1 MKKDLGLYIHIPFCV
16 KKCEYCDFLSWNAEE
31 EERQQYVAA
40 LLSEIESY
48 REFAKGYRVS
58 TIFIGG
64 GTPSVLLPKQMEDIL
79 QKIYEIFEL
88 ERRAEITIEVNPGT
102 VDEEKLQ
109 CYKENGVN
117 RLSMGLQSVKDE
129 KLRLLGRIHTYQEF
143 VESYELARKAG
154 FDNISIDLISS
165 VPGQTLQEWK
175 EELETAAAQNP
186 EHISVYQL
194 IIEEGTPFYEKYA
207 EHPELLPDEETSREI
222 YLWTGKFLKEAGYE
236 QYEISNYAKP
246 GKESR
251 HNLKYWERG
260 DYLGLGLGAASMVR
274 NIRMS
279 NTKDMRTYLER
290 CDKPKTMR
298 EDVQF
303 LEEPRQMEEFMF
315 LGLRKTRG
323 VSKKEFKRIFGR
335 EMDMVYEKALH
346 KCLENGMLLEHK
358 DRIFLSEEGTLLS
371 NMVLSEFLLQNKNRK
386 NRGGI
391 V

>member
-16 KKCEYCDFLSWNAEE
+16 RKCEYCDFLSWSTGE
-31 EERQQYVAA
+31 EEREQYVEA
-40 LLSEIESY
+40 LLLEIESY

-58 TIFIGG
+58 TVFIGG
-64 GTPSVLLPKQMEDIL
+64 GTPSVLLPEQMERIL
-79 QKIYEIFEL
+79 QKIYEVFEL
-88 ERRAEITIEVNPGT
+88 EKRPEITIEVNPGT
-102 VDEEKLQ
+102 VDEKKLQ
-109 CYKENGVN
+109 CYKENGIN
-117 RLSMGLQSVKDE
+117 RLSMGLQSVNDE
-129 KLRLLGRIHTYQEF
+129 KLRLLGRIHTYRDF
-143 VESYELARKAG
+143 VESYELARKVG
-154 FDNISIDLISS
+154 FDNISLDLISS
-165 VPGQTLQEWK
+165 IPGQNLQEWK
-175 EELETAAAQNP
+175 KELETAAAQNP

-194 IIEEGTPFYEKYA
+194 IIEEGTPFYERYA

-236 QYEISNYAKP
+236 QYEISNYTKS

-279 NTKDMRTYLER
+279 NTKDMKTYLER
-290 CDKPKTMR
+290 CTQPKTMR

-323 VSKKEFKRIFGR
+323 VSKKEFRRTFGR

-371 NMVLSEFLLQNKNRK
+371 NIVLSEFLFDL
-386 NRGGI
+386 
-391 V
+391 

>member
-1 MKKDLGLYIHIPFCV
+1 MKKDLGLYVHIPFCV
-16 KKCEYCDFLSWNAEE
+16 RKCEYCDFLSWSAGE
-31 EERQQYVAA
+31 EEREQYVNA

-48 REFAKGYRVS
+48 RDFVKGYRVS
-58 TIFIGG
+58 TIFVGG
-64 GTPSVLLPKQMEDIL
+64 GTPSVLRPKQMERIL
-79 QKIYEIFEL
+79 QKIYEVFEL
-88 ERRAEITIEVNPGT
+88 EKRPEITIEVNPGT

-109 CYKENGVN
+109 CYKANGVN

-143 VESYELARKAG
+143 AESYELARKVG

-175 EELETAAAQNP
+175 EELEIAAVQNP

-222 YLWTGKFLKEAGYE
+222 YLWTGRFLKEVGYE

-279 NTKDMRTYLER
+279 NTKDMKTYLER

-323 VSKKEFKRIFGR
+323 VSKKEFRRIFGR

-371 NMVLSEFLLQNKNRK
+371 NMVLAEFLFD
-386 NRGGI
+386 
-391 V
+391 

>member
-16 KKCEYCDFLSWNAEE
+16 KKCEYCDFLSWNAGE

-88 ERRAEITIEVNPGT
+88 ERRPEITIEVNPGT

-175 EELETAAAQNP
+175 EELEIAAVQNP

-222 YLWTGKFLKEAGYE
+222 YLWTGRFLKEAGYE

-279 NTKDMRTYLER
+279 NTKDMKTYLER

-323 VSKKEFKRIFGR
+323 VSKKEFRRIFGR

-371 NMVLSEFLLQNKNRK
+371 NMVLSEFLFD
-386 NRGGI
+386 
-391 V
+391 

>member
-16 KKCEYCDFLSWNAEE
+16 KKCEYCDFLSWNAGE

-88 ERRAEITIEVNPGT
+88 ERRPEITIEVIPGT

-323 VSKKEFKRIFGR
+323 VSKKEFRRIFGR

-371 NMVLSEFLLQNKNRK
+371 NMVLSEFLFD
-386 NRGGI
+386 
-391 V
+391 

>member
-1 MKKDLGLYIHIPFCV
+1 MKKDLGLYVHIPFCV
-16 KKCEYCDFLSWNAEE
+16 RKCEYCDFLSWSAGE
-31 EERQQYVAA
+31 EEREQYVNA

-48 REFAKGYRVS
+48 RDFAKGYRVS
-58 TIFIGG
+58 TIFVGG
-64 GTPSVLLPKQMEDIL
+64 GTPSVLLPKQMERIL
-79 QKIYEIFEL
+79 QKIYEVFEL
-88 ERRAEITIEVNPGT
+88 EKRPEITIEVNPGT

-109 CYKENGVN
+109 CYKVNGVN

-143 VESYELARKAG
+143 VESYELARKVG

-175 EELETAAAQNP
+175 EELETAAVQNP

-222 YLWTGKFLKEAGYE
+222 YLWTGRFLKEAGYE

-279 NTKDMRTYLER
+279 NTKDMKTYLER

-323 VSKKEFKRIFGR
+323 VSKKEFRRIFGR

-371 NMVLSEFLLQNKNRK
+371 NMVLSEFLFDL
-386 NRGGI
+386 
-391 V
+391 

>member
-1 MKKDLGLYIHIPFCV
+1 MKKDLGLYIHIPFCAR
-16 KKCEYCDFLSWNAEE
+16 KCEYCDFLSWSAGE
-31 EERQQYVAA
+31 EEREQYVEA
-40 LLSEIESY
+40 LLLEIESY

-58 TIFIGG
+58 TVFIGG
-64 GTPSVLLPKQMEDIL
+64 GTPSVLLPKQMERIL
-79 QKIYEIFEL
+79 QKVYEVFEL
-88 ERRAEITIEVNPGT
+88 EKRPEITIEINPGT
-102 VDEEKLQ
+102 VNEEKLQ

-117 RLSMGLQSVKDE
+117 RLSMGLQSVNNE
-129 KLRLLGRIHTYQEF
+129 KLRLLGRIHTYQDF
-143 VESYELARKAG
+143 VGSYELARKVG
-154 FDNISIDLISS
+154 FDNISLDLISS
-165 VPGQTLQEWK
+165 IPGQTLQDWK
-175 EELETAAAQNP
+175 KELETATAQKP

-236 QYEISNYAKP
+236 QYEISNYTKS

-279 NTKDMRTYLER
+279 NTKDMKTYLER
-290 CDKPKTMR
+290 CTQPKTMR

-315 LGLRKTRG
+315 FGLRKTRG
-323 VSKKEFKRIFGR
+323 VSKKEFRRTFGR

-371 NMVLSEFLLQNKNRK
+371 NMVLSEFLFDL
-386 NRGGI
+386 
-391 V
+391 

>member
-117 RLSMGLQSVKDE
+117 RFSMGLQSVKDE

-371 NMVLSEFLLQNKNRK
+371 NMVLSEFLFDL
-386 NRGGI
+386 
-391 V
+391 

>member
-1 MKKDLGLYIHIPFCV
+1 MKKDLGLYVHIPFCV
-16 KKCEYCDFLSWNAEE
+16 KKCEYCDFLSWSAGE
-31 EERQQYVAA
+31 EEREQYVNA
-40 LLSEIESY
+40 LLTEIESY
-48 REFAKGYRVS
+48 RDFAKGYRVS
-58 TIFIGG
+58 TIFVGG
-64 GTPSVLLPKQMEDIL
+64 GTPSVLLPKQMEQVL
-79 QKIYEIFEL
+79 QKIYEVFEL
-88 ERRAEITIEVNPGT
+88 EKRPEITVEVNPGT

-109 CYKENGVN
+109 CYKKNGVN

-143 VESYELARKAG
+143 VESYELARKVG

-194 IIEEGTPFYEKYA
+194 IIEEGTLFYEKYA
-207 EHPELLPDEETSREI
+207 EHPEFLPDEETSREI

-236 QYEISNYAKP
+236 QYEISNYAKQ
-246 GKESR
+246 GKESK

-279 NTKDMRTYLER
+279 NTKDMKTYLER

-323 VSKKEFKRIFGR
+323 VSKKEFRRIFGR

-346 KCLENGMLLEHK
+346 KCLENGMLLEQK

-371 NMVLSEFLLQNKNRK
+371 NMVLSEFLFDL
-386 NRGGI
+386 
-391 V
+391 

>member
-1 MKKDLGLYIHIPFCV
+1 MKKDLGLYIHIPFCAR
-16 KKCEYCDFLSWNAEE
+16 KCEYCDFLSWSAGE
-31 EERQQYVAA
+31 EEREQYVEA
-40 LLSEIESY
+40 LLLEIESY

-58 TIFIGG
+58 TVFIGG
-64 GTPSVLLPKQMEDIL
+64 GTPSVLLPKQMERIL
-79 QKIYEIFEL
+79 QKVYEVFEL
-88 ERRAEITIEVNPGT
+88 EKRPEITIEINPGT
-102 VDEEKLQ
+102 VNEEKLQ

-117 RLSMGLQSVKDE
+117 RLSMGLQSVNNE
-129 KLRLLGRIHTYQEF
+129 KLRLLGRIHTYQDF
-143 VESYELARKAG
+143 VGSYELARKVG
-154 FDNISIDLISS
+154 FDNISLDLISS
-165 VPGQTLQEWK
+165 IPGQTLQDWK
-175 EELETAAAQNP
+175 KELETATAQKP

-236 QYEISNYAKP
+236 QYEISNYTKS

-279 NTKDMRTYLER
+279 NTKDMKTYLER
-290 CDKPKTMR
+290 CTQPKTMR
-298 EDVQF
+298 EDVQL

-323 VSKKEFKRIFGR
+323 VSKKEFRRTFGR

-371 NMVLSEFLLQNKNRK
+371 NMVLSEFLFDL
-386 NRGGI
+386 
-391 V
+391 

>member
-16 KKCEYCDFLSWNAEE
+16 RKCEYCDFLSWSAGE
-31 EERQQYVAA
+31 EEREQYVEA
-40 LLSEIESY
+40 LLLEIESY

-58 TIFIGG
+58 TVFIGG
-64 GTPSVLLPKQMEDIL
+64 GTPSVLLPKQMERIL
-79 QKIYEIFEL
+79 QKVYEVFEL
-88 ERRAEITIEVNPGT
+88 EKRPEITIEINPGT
-102 VDEEKLQ
+102 VNEEKLQ

-117 RLSMGLQSVKDE
+117 RLSMGLQSVNNE
-129 KLRLLGRIHTYQEF
+129 KLRLLGRIHIYQDF
-143 VESYELARKAG
+143 VGSYELARKVG
-154 FDNISIDLISS
+154 FDNISLDLISS
-165 VPGQTLQEWK
+165 IPGQTLQDWK
-175 EELETAAAQNP
+175 KELETAVAQKP

-194 IIEEGTPFYEKYA
+194 IIEEGTPFYEKYV

-236 QYEISNYAKP
+236 QYEISNYTKP

-279 NTKDMRTYLER
+279 NTKDMKTYLER
-290 CDKPKTMR
+290 CTQPKTMR

-323 VSKKEFKRIFGR
+323 VSKKEFRRTFGR
-335 EMDMVYEKALH
+335 EMNMVYEKALH

-371 NMVLSEFLLQNKNRK
+371 NMVLSEFLFDL
-386 NRGGI
+386 
-391 V
+391 

>member
-1 MKKDLGLYIHIPFCV
+1 MKNDLGLYIHIPFCV
-16 KKCEYCDFLSWNAEE
+16 KKCEYCDFLSWNAGE

-88 ERRAEITIEVNPGT
+88 ERRPEITVEVNPGT

-371 NMVLSEFLLQNKNRK
+371 NMVLSEFLFDL
-386 NRGGI
+386 
-391 V
+391 

>member
-371 NMVLSEFLLQNKNRK
+371 NMVLSEFLFDL
-386 NRGGI
+386 
-391 V
+391 

>member
-16 KKCEYCDFLSWNAEE
+16 KKCEYCDFLSWNAGE

-88 ERRAEITIEVNPGT
+88 ERRPEITIEVNPGT

-222 YLWTGKFLKEAGYE
+222 YLWTGRFLKEAGYE

-260 DYLGLGLGAASMVR
+260 DYLGLGLGAASMVQ

-323 VSKKEFKRIFGR
+323 VSKKEFRRIFGR

-371 NMVLSEFLLQNKNRK
+371 NMVLSEFLFD
-386 NRGGI
+386 
-391 V
+391 